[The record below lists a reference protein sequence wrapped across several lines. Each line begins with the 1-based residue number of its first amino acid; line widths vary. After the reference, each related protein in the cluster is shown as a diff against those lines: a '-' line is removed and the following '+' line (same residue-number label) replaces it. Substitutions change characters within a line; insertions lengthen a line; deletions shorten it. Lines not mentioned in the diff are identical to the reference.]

1 VEMILFKFIKMLI
14 KIPEFG
20 VESFYK
26 EKNMKNKENKDILS
40 TLISKLEDLLNSEHT
55 ISNF

>member
-1 VEMILFKFIKMLI
+1 MIPSKFIKMLI

-26 EKNMKNKENKDILS
+26 ERNMKNKENKDIL
-40 TLISKLEDLLNSEHT
+40 
-55 ISNF
+55 